1 MKMHNLIP
9 KKERI
14 FITKIINPKKE
25 EKKNKGEENKIHIIP
40 KISVCYTSK
49 YPLIEG
55 KTRYLT
61 MVSNGYY
68 FCTKLHMNKER
79 MKTLNNLKI
88 NKNNKYPCK
97 IYRKAIVSP
106 NKINLFRTN
115 KKLGKIKKNK
125 YDSVGKNKKD
135 ENLSKRVKKKE
146 RISLISKDKPEAN
159 LSQKEN
165 SKDNNNN
172 LIVKENNNNEFDDDL
187 KENRIDISIQFS
199 NTPISINYNENN
211 KNNINFKKPKFNST
225 SKKKNKN
232 ITDSLYKDLHEIN
245 NKLENRNDYL
255 KKHYHLDY
263 PKHIGDEQN
272 CPICKEVRKKG
283 KKMEKE
289 KGLFS
294 AFSFRNF
301 KTIKRK
307 SLNKLKLSQLKKNQN
322 YKIDLLSDDER
333 KKNNIFGWNNN
344 INNLSQQNLDFR
356 KKYME
361 FNGMNRLNRIN
372 RYGSVGNYNNYKS
385 NKVSRNENN
394 KALNDGKIYDKSEDI
409 FNNSEYPLLKNYFHN
424 NDYKT
429 NDYYY

>member
-1 MKMHNLIP
+1 MHYLIP
-9 KKERI
+9 KKERL

-25 EKKNKGEENKIHIIP
+25 ELKNKEEDNKIYIIP
-40 KISVCYTSK
+40 KISICYTSK

-61 MVSNGYY
+61 TVSNDYCFY
-68 FCTKLHMNKER
+68 TKLHMNKEK
-79 MKTLNNLKI
+79 MKALNNLKL

-125 YDSVGKNKKD
+125 YDSANKKND
-135 ENLSKRVKKKE
+135 GNLSKRVKKKE
-146 RISLISKDKPEAN
+146 KISLISKDKSEVN
-159 LSQKEN
+159 SSQKEN
-165 SKDNNNN
+165 SKNNNN
-172 LIVKENNNNEFDDDL
+172 KLIVKQNNNNNEFSDDL
-187 KENRIDISIQFS
+187 NENRIDISIQFS
-199 NTPISINYNENN
+199 NTPISINYNNN
-211 KNNINFKKPKFNST
+211 KNNLNLKRPKLNST
-225 SKKKNKN
+225 NKKKNKN
-232 ITDSLYKDLHEIN
+232 ITDSLYKDLNEIN
-245 NKLENRNDYL
+245 SKLENRNDYL

-263 PKHIGDEQN
+263 PKHIGDEQS

-307 SLNKLKLSQLKKNQN
+307 SLNKLKFSYLKNNTN
-322 YKIDLLSDDER
+322 YKKLDLLSDDER
-333 KKNNIFGWNNN
+333 KKNIFGWNN
-344 INNLSQQNLDFR
+344 INNLSQQNLEFR

-372 RYGSVGNYNNYKS
+372 RYMEV
-385 NKVSRNENN
+385 
-394 KALNDGKIYDKSEDI
+394 
-409 FNNSEYPLLKNYFHN
+409 
-424 NDYKT
+424 
-429 NDYYY
+429 